1 MGFSGGLMG
10 FIGDFYVF
18 SMVLSVAPL
27 PSPFFRSRTPRGDE
41 SEGEE
46 EDEDA
51 WQPAWMST
59 SVYHR

>member
-1 MGFSGGLMG
+1 MG
-10 FIGDFYVF
+10 FIGDLLGFNGGLMCF

-27 PSPFFRSRTPRGDE
+27 PSPFFRSRIPRGDE

-51 WQPAWMST
+51 WLPAWMST
-59 SVYHR
+59 PVYHR